1 VGAALVGMVAM
12 AKHSY
17 VPKTWELPDAIRRR
31 LGETVGRQRL
41 MDEDG
46 HLLLLLHE
54 PPSAEDDERRKAV
67 LFWRLPDG
75 QWKSTPPGEGLQA
88 LDGHLEAYRARIHR
102 LDEEVEEAEHAK
114 DYFAVM
120 RHMHPLQR
128 STRSLLEVLQE
139 AREARPN
146 ESRLISFRDHAS
158 DLERAIELVA
168 ADARAGMDYT
178 LARNATEQAQ
188 AAMAANREA
197 RRLNRLVAFFFPM
210 ATLAAIFGMNP
221 PHEVLSGAY
230 FVQILG
236 VGVLL
241 GLMVYALIA
250 TGGRGEKS

>member
-1 VGAALVGMVAM
+1 MVAM

-17 VPKTWELPDAIRRR
+17 VPKTWELPASIRRR

-88 LDGHLEAYRARIHR
+88 LDGHLAAYRERIHR
-102 LDEEVEEAEHAK
+102 LDEEVEKAGDAK

-120 RHMHPLQR
+120 RHMHPLLR

-139 AREARPN
+139 AREARPD
-146 ESRLISFRDHAS
+146 ESRLITFRDHAS

-197 RRLNRLVAFFFPM
+197 RRLNRLVAFFFPL

-221 PHEVLSGAY
+221 AREVLAGSHFGT
-230 FVQILG
+230 ILG
-236 VGVLL
+236 IGVVC
-241 GLMVYALIA
+241 GLVVLSIIA
-250 TGGRGEKS
+250 TGGRGGKS